1 MVHETQQRTE
11 LCGQLRVVQ
20 QNVHSGIHTLLRH
33 EERLSYCRLLGDA
46 SQVTEYCMSIYP
58 RHFPDR
64 VWNSRGR
71 CSSNL
76 LEGKIFRAY
85 IIGAYIWRVQSP
97 AGNFLPLPSSLQRW
111 NGTPN
116 LFTDQQRYYA
126 MQKFLS
132 NISFGSLEELRVI

>member
-1 MVHETQQRTE
+1 MVHETQQRIE

-20 QNVHSGIHTLLRH
+20 QIIHSEIHTLLRH
-33 EERLSYCRLLGDA
+33 EERLSYCRLWEMRH
-46 SQVTEYCMSIYP
+46 SQVTECMSIYP

-85 IIGAYIWRVQSP
+85 IIGAYIWRVYHRRAKFP
-97 AGNFLPLPSSLQRW
+97 LLPSSLQRW

-116 LFTDQQRYYA
+116 LFTDQRRYYA

-132 NISFGSLEELRVI
+132 NISFGRLEEL